1 MQVHGKTRKDRVAI
15 VPCALVTIVA
25 ATAVVW
31 FLTDPLAATELP
43 VRYDAVASG
52 VRGHSDDPGYRW
64 VFMDEH

>member
-1 MQVHGKTRKDRVAI
+1 MCPVA
-15 VPCALVTIVA
+15 IVA

-43 VRYDAVASG
+43 VSYDAIASG